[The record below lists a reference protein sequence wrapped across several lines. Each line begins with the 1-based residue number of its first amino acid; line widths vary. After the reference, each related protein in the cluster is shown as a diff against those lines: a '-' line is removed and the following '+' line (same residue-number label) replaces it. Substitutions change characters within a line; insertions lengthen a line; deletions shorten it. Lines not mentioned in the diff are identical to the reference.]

1 MIYWGAAL
9 MLMALAGAP
18 QQDSARKPV
27 RYAQLT
33 LRHQIIVRVPTR
45 PQGAPLVSPIK
56 WKEGKGVKCIAA
68 SQVAGASM
76 PGRGSVDLV
85 LRDRSRIRA
94 KLENSC
100 PALDYYNGFYI
111 TPNADGMICADKQSI
126 RSRMGGECEID
137 AFKTLKAAKRK

>member
-9 MLMALAGAP
+9 MLMALGAP
-18 QQDSARKPV
+18 EQESARPPE

-33 LRHQIIVRVPTR
+33 IRQQIIVRMASGR
-45 PQGAPLVSPIK
+45 QAAAALAPPVE

-68 SQVAGASM
+68 SQIAGATM
-76 PGRGSVDLV
+76 PGRDSVDIV
-85 LRDRSRIRA
+85 LRDRSRVRA

-111 TPNADGMICADKQSI
+111 TPNSEGMICADKQSI

-137 AFKTLKAAKRK
+137 AFKTLTAKREK